1 MQTTKYSC
9 GPAAL
14 ATVLQN
20 MGFNVTEHELKV
32 LAGTDETG
40 TSMYGLAQ
48 AAQAAQS
55 KGLSVAGMRLS
66 IDELRPNMIVH
77 VIKDGTPHYSV
88 VREVTN
94 ESVRLAD
101 PSLGNIELTR
111 EKFNEIYTGNAL
123 VMEAPGVS
131 VNETSANN
139 SLGNIE
145 ITRVS
150 EIYTGNALV
159 MEAPGV
165 SVNETSANNT
175 DAVSAQPETLAD
187 EEMESIK
194 GQQLSVSAPVTSSM
208 KLSAETMQSIRGKFI
223 KVAIG
228 IIIAG
233 KLIAFF
239 GSPTPKSAT
248 NSSGPKRPPRRPRKK

>member
-1 MQTTKYSC
+1 MQTSDYTC

-48 AAQAAQS
+48 AARS
-55 KGLSVAGMRLS
+55 KGLSAAGMRLS
-66 IDELRPNMIVH
+66 IGELRPNMIVH

-88 VREVTN
+88 VKEVTN

-123 VMEAPGVS
+123 VITDPNMEAPDANS
-131 VNETSANN
+131 SIETSANN
-139 SLGNIE
+139 
-145 ITRVS
+145 ITD
-150 EIYTGNALV
+150 T
-159 MEAPGV
+159 V
-165 SVNETSANNT
+165 SVQLENLT
-175 DAVSAQPETLAD
+175 AV
-187 EEMESIK
+187 EMESIK
-194 GQQLSVSAPVTSSM
+194 GQQLSASANMQLT
-208 KLSAETMQSIRGKFI
+208 AEEMQSIRGRVIWKVTAAAAGIGAAAGVAKYAITTPRNRWTWGGAGRAALGGAVAVVITIHGGRFI
-223 KVAIG
+223 
-228 IIIAG
+228 
-233 KLIAFF
+233 
-239 GSPTPKSAT
+239 
-248 NSSGPKRPPRRPRKK
+248 NKRWPAR